1 MQTPRFKKRAA
12 SYVRV
17 SSYQDKQEKSL
28 ADQIAMLN
36 KIIDDDDDLINV
48 GTYIDQGITGKY
60 QSKRKQ
66 FLKLV
71 KDCIEG
77 RIDVVYVKQMRRF
90 GRNTLETMQTIEKLR
105 AYGVAIRFVLDDI
118 DTIADRSCSRLAM
131 LSNIAEEE
139 RDNLQET
146 MIWSFQRRLEHED
159 YLFRPDLLFGYALNK
174 KKEMVIVKEE
184 AKAVRYIF
192 ETYAAGG
199 RVVDIEAWL
208 CEHGYLT
215 RKGNPF
221 CKSSIGDILQNE
233 KYYGDLLIGKTHA
246 EGPRRVKNNGETP
259 SRLYQDHHEGII
271 TKELFDK
278 CQEVRKSRHIEIKQ
292 DYSDSDIFRKKVYCG
307 QCGSLYFRQGRK
319 NCVSDFSKIAFSCG
333 LAVRSKRRQCR
344 NKLQR
349 IGTLKDGFVAVYNF
363 LCDNRSTLKDIVV
376 EDEEYNEIMA
386 RLKELCDSER
396 MYFEAEVKGLMNEQM
411 KKNHTHLVG
420 EILELEERKRFF
432 LHRNFEVSACN
443 SNLKKCVKVLRETG
457 KIADFN
463 DELFEIFIDRILVM
477 DRNNLVY
484 ELTSGQKVH
493 VEVLDF
499 YKTRD
504 EIRSVY
510 VSK

>member
-1 MQTPRFKKRAA
+1 M
-12 SYVRV
+12 
-17 SSYQDKQEKSL
+17 
-28 ADQIAMLN
+28 
-36 KIIDDDDDLINV
+36 
-48 GTYIDQGITGKY
+48 
-60 QSKRKQ
+60 
-66 FLKLV
+66 
-71 KDCIEG
+71 
-77 RIDVVYVKQMRRF
+77 
-90 GRNTLETMQTIEKLR
+90 
-105 AYGVAIRFVLDDI
+105 
-118 DTIADRSCSRLAM
+118 
-131 LSNIAEEE
+131 
-139 RDNLQET
+139 
-146 MIWSFQRRLEHED
+146 
-159 YLFRPDLLFGYALNK
+159 
-174 KKEMVIVKEE
+174 
-184 AKAVRYIF
+184 
-192 ETYAAGG
+192 
-199 RVVDIEAWL
+199 
-208 CEHGYLT
+208 
-215 RKGNPF
+215 
-221 CKSSIGDILQNE
+221 
-233 KYYGDLLIGKTHA
+233 
-246 EGPRRVKNNGETP
+246 
-259 SRLYQDHHEGII
+259 
-271 TKELFDK
+271 
-278 CQEVRKSRHIEIKQ
+278 
-292 DYSDSDIFRKKVYCG
+292 
-307 QCGSLYFRQGRK
+307 
-319 NCVSDFSKIAFSCG
+319 SDFSKIAFSCG

-386 RLKELCDSER
+386 RLKELCNSER

-484 ELTSGQKVH
+484 ELASGQKIH